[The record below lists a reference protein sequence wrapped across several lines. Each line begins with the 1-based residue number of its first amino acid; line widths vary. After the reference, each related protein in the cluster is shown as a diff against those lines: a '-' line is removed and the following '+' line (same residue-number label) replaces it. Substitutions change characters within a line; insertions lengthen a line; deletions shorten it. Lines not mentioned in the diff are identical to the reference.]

1 MKNIGLYIHIPFCK
15 QKCPYCDF
23 YSVPPTEK
31 AMDDYVSFLNKKIS
45 SYQGYN
51 ADTIYFGGGTPGL
64 LGTERIISLLKTI
77 KKHFGDL
84 QKETTIE
91 LNPESSLNLDYEKL
105 HYYGINRISVGL
117 QSSNER
123 ELSLLGRTHSPYD
136 AANVVKQAKEA
147 GIDNIS
153 LDLMIGIS
161 GQTAESLLE
170 SIRFCSEL
178 NAAHISVYM
187 LKIEKGTWY
196 YKNQSS
202 LMLPDEDTVCDYYEM
217 TVKKLSECGYLQY
230 EISNFAK
237 SECESIHNL
246 KYWNCEEYLG
256 LGAAAHSFIDK
267 NRFYYTRSI
276 RDFYDDRIVHDGVG
290 GDEEEYI
297 AMKLRLTAG
306 LEYDGF
312 KAYFGYSLPE
322 HYIVRAKK
330 LNNTG
335 LLCIDNVGI
344 RLTVKG
350 FLCSNAVIAE
360 ILY

>member
-1 MKNIGLYIHIPFCK
+1 MKNIGLYIHIPFCRK
-15 QKCPYCDF
+15 KCPYCDF
-23 YSVPPTEK
+23 YSIVPSEQ

-45 SYQGYN
+45 GYRGYI
-51 ADTIYFGGGTPGL
+51 ADTVYFGGGTPGL

-77 KKHFGDL
+77 RANFGNV
-84 QKETTIE
+84 QKEITIE
-91 LNPESSLNLDYEKL
+91 LNPEQALAIDFEQL

-117 QSSNER
+117 QSANEN
-123 ELSLLGRTHSPYD
+123 ELAVLGRNHSPLD
-136 AANVVKQAKEA
+136 AAKVVNSAKA
-147 GIDNIS
+147 GGINNIS

-161 GQTAESLLE
+161 GQTFESLND

-178 NAAHISVYM
+178 DVKHISVYM
-187 LKIEKGTWY
+187 LKIEKGTVY
-196 YKNQSS
+196 YKTQSS
-202 LMLPDEDTVCDYYEM
+202 LQLPDEDTVCDFYEM
-217 TVKKLSECGYLQY
+217 TVKKLNELGYNQY

-237 SECESIHNL
+237 NGFESIHNL

-267 NRFYYTRSI
+267 KRFYYARSV
-276 RDFYDDRIVHDGVG
+276 RDFYSDIIVPDGSG

-297 AMKLRLTAG
+297 AMKLRLSSG

-312 KAYFGYSLPE
+312 RKYFGYSLPQ
-322 HYIVRAKK
+322 HYIVHAKK
-330 LNNTG
+330 LDRTG
-335 LLCIDNVGI
+335 LLCIDSTGI

-360 ILY
+360 ILS